1 MKQNLAAFLIITVLS
16 CNNNSNTQQAMYK
29 TTGTIIQY
37 DEALTAIIDTSTKPE
52 IIAEDYEWSEGPLW
66 IEKHNMLLFSDVP
79 KNTSNKRTA
88 ANGAEVYLNPSGYT
102 GTIPSKCKEPGSNG
116 LTLDNEGNLVLCQH
130 GDRQMAKMDAP
141 LDKPAAKFINLAN
154 KYNCK
159 RFSSPND
166 CVYNSN
172 GELFFTDPPYGLQ
185 TQDDTDSLKE
195 IKHNGVYKV
204 KKDGTVILLVDSMT
218 RPNGLAFLPGEKQLI
233 VACSDPDKPNWYI
246 FDVTGDILS
255 NGKIF
260 YSAAEERK
268 TMHHGLPDG
277 FKVNKQGIVFATGP
291 GGVYI
296 FNKEG
301 KKLGLIKLDNST
313 SNCALS
319 TDEKTL
325 FVTNDRYVL
334 RIKLN

>member
-1 MKQNLAAFLIITVLS
+1 
-16 CNNNSNTQQAMYK
+16 
-29 TTGTIIQY
+29 
-37 DEALTAIIDTSTKPE
+37 
-52 IIAEDYEWSEGPLW
+52 
-66 IEKHNMLLFSDVP
+66 
-79 KNTSNKRTA
+79 
-88 ANGAEVYLNPSGYT
+88 
-102 GTIPSKCKEPGSNG
+102 
-116 LTLDNEGNLVLCQH
+116 
-130 GDRQMAKMDAP
+130 
-141 LDKPAAKFINLAN
+141 
-154 KYNCK
+154 
-159 RFSSPND
+159 
-166 CVYNSN
+166 
-172 GELFFTDPPYGLQ
+172 
-185 TQDDTDSLKE
+185 
-195 IKHNGVYKV
+195 
-204 KKDGTVILLVDSMT
+204 MT